1 MHYSTQMVIHTFSKT
16 DGIGDL
22 MIEVLGYEIQYF
34 NKSKRIRKDKNS
46 IERNDP
52 LILFDI
58 FKSFQ
63 IDKADPPFPRPAG
76 YWWFGCSQNEGIVPD
91 NNANNPGSSN
101 NGAGHKGTGGG
112 FLY

>member
-1 MHYSTQMVIHTFSKT
+1 MKYNISIKANELGKT
-16 DGIGDL
+16 
-22 MIEVLGYEIQYF
+22 
-34 NKSKRIRKDKNS
+34 KNS